1 MKTTDVR
8 FCFDPLPYFME
19 WSLISINYKLLI
31 IFQQV
36 DIYLNE
42 PIKIDEHTKL
52 ANQLTQR
59 RTRHRNDKNNNN

>member
-1 MKTTDVR
+1 
-8 FCFDPLPYFME
+8 ME

-59 RTRHRNDKNNNN
+59 RTRHRNDKNNNI